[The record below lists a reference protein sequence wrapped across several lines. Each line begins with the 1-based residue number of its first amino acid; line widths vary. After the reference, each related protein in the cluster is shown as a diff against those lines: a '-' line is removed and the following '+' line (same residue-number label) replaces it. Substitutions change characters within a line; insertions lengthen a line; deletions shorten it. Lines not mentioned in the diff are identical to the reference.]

1 MLSLQTAAEYS
12 TPRFELN
19 TRLTSPRPVGARS
32 LLICDVINW
41 TGAPTRRQYG
51 AAQQTRHSTPTKP
64 ISARAISTSRR
75 LRARVAAEGATA
87 AALALVHGSLLL
99 LGESLR
105 GGARLGPLLLA
116 RRGLLALLDVLGV
129 LEVAAA
135 AGLERER
142 EEDEKVSGGRTV
154 WKALGKTASP
164 ETCATRGARVRA
176 SSGF

>member
-1 MLSLQTAAEYS
+1 M
-12 TPRFELN
+12 
-19 TRLTSPRPVGARS
+19 
-32 LLICDVINW
+32 
-41 TGAPTRRQYG
+41 
-51 AAQQTRHSTPTKP
+51 
-64 ISARAISTSRR
+64 STSRR

-129 LEVAAA
+129 LEVSAA

-142 EEDEKVSGGRTV
+142 QRKEDERSAAGRQIGL
-154 WKALGKTASP
+154 ASGKTGFASVARHLYFRTTP
-164 ETCATRGARVRA
+164 VQVFRVKAVFRRADPRGDARSPGVERGARTLLAVAPHPTRVISKPVSPCRPCVRTDVPR
-176 SSGF
+176 